1 MASRGLTALPNE
13 QLLSFLNSKMKDKF
27 NKFVLIGTDTNDNAT
42 LKSLLGKTVDLK
54 YKDIQNYIF
63 KEGLC
68 ESTYFDDGGVFTGV
82 VDLTNEDG
90 YDKHLYAVGLF
101 SEDRLIGTIAKTP
114 IIFLSSQIGGV
125 FPIKIPIRGDKGQ
138 VMFRSTKYLPEVE
151 AEERFLEPLIEMLVM
166 NTNIYTSLIEKEIK
180 EVEDKKL
187 TEENKKALESRL
199 NSLDKKIDD
208 TKDELLKPIVMNTAT
223 TVNIMEKT
231 IKQEIKES
239 K

>member
-27 NKFVLIGTDTNDNAT
+27 NKFVLIGSDTNDNAT
-42 LKSLLGKTVDLK
+42 LKSLLGKTADLK

-68 ESTYFDDGGVFTGV
+68 ESTYFDDEGVFTGV

-114 IIFLSSQIGGV
+114 IIFLSSQIGGM

-138 VMFRSTKYLPEVE
+138 VVFRSTKYLPEVE
-151 AEERFLEPLIEMLVM
+151 AEERFLEPLIETLAM
-166 NTNIYTSLIEKEIK
+166 NTNIFISLIEQEINQIGK
-180 EVEDKKL
+180 AQ
-187 TEENKKALESRL
+187 ALEDRF
-199 NSLDKKIDD
+199 NALDKKIDD
-208 TKDELLKPIVMNTAT
+208 TKDEILEPVVMNTASN
-223 TVNIMEKT
+223 VNIMNSL
-231 IKQEIKES
+231 IKQEIKEI